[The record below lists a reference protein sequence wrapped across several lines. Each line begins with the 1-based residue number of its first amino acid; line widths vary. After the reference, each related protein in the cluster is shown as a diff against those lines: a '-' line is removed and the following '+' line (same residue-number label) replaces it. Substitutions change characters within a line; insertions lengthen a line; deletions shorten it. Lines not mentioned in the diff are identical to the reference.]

1 MSEQVRTAKKT
12 GQESTGAYRA
22 QLARILA
29 NILLHGVTG
38 EISVAGASYN
48 GAMPPFQQ
56 LADAELA
63 GLASF
68 IRSSWS
74 NKAGA
79 VQPALFEHERKA
91 SPRSAPFEGGAAL
104 KALAAAPAS

>member
-1 MSEQVRTAKKT
+1 MFPPLDGSEWVQGETRV
-12 GQESTGAYRA
+12 
-22 QLARILA
+22 LA
-29 NILLHGVTG
+29 NILLHGING
-38 EISVAGASYN
+38 EITVAGVSYN
-48 GAMPPFQQ
+48 GVMPSFQQ

-68 IRSSWS
+68 IRSIWS